1 MDIQKQ
7 KNKLSEFKTKLEEL
21 QAKAIKESVD
31 FLPIL
36 KKVLISNL
44 LKLSTEFNK
53 ERDKFEKNLPDK
65 KDIKTK
71 ENLNTHLSSY
81 TKYTMFNLEIEL
93 INKARQ
99 KITKIKS
106 LDELRSF
113 SLEILKTVAK
123 SFTKPLILIGT
134 RLNQLK
140 KTIDFNVQEVIVNNV
155 KEASTYVGTKIK
167 EIVSSK

>member
-53 ERDKFEKNLPDK
+53 ERDKFEKIYLIK
-65 KDIKTK
+65 K
-71 ENLNTHLSSY
+71 
-81 TKYTMFNLEIEL
+81 
-93 INKARQ
+93 
-99 KITKIKS
+99 
-106 LDELRSF
+106 
-113 SLEILKTVAK
+113 ILK
-123 SFTKPLILIGT
+123 
-134 RLNQLK
+134 QK
-140 KTIDFNVQEVIVNNV
+140 KI
-155 KEASTYVGTKIK
+155 
-167 EIVSSK
+167 

>member
-53 ERDKFEKNLPDK
+53 ERDKFEKNFYLIK
-65 KDIKTK
+65 K
-71 ENLNTHLSSY
+71 
-81 TKYTMFNLEIEL
+81 
-93 INKARQ
+93 
-99 KITKIKS
+99 
-106 LDELRSF
+106 
-113 SLEILKTVAK
+113 ILK
-123 SFTKPLILIGT
+123 
-134 RLNQLK
+134 QK
-140 KTIDFNVQEVIVNNV
+140 KI
-155 KEASTYVGTKIK
+155 
-167 EIVSSK
+167 